1 MLHPHTHLRRDTF
14 SKPHIT
20 LYLNWQPHFSKIWPQ
35 LDSNISKCLSD
46 KTQCGTS
53 LKIPLGFFE
62 ETQLC
67 KIWKSFAF
75 FSRFFQPNLTFQNM
89 KIVCIFPKVF
99 SRKPNLHKTWKQF
112 FFWGF
117 FKDLLSILV
126 FLSKV
131 LEFKISCFLR
141 WKKWDHWTFNTQC
154 HNFFLTLWMQHQ
166 NGKGRHF
173 FLHIYS
179 FTQIYSSMVMVS
191 ALKALDES
199 EKTKNLPVCCVVFL
213 ILFCC
218 FLCV

>member
-1 MLHPHTHLRRDTF
+1 MPE
-14 SKPHIT
+14 
-20 LYLNWQPHFSKIWPQ
+20 WQNPMWNKFENS
-35 LDSNISKCLSD
+35 
-46 KTQCGTS
+46 
-53 LKIPLGFFE
+53 LGFFRRNP
-62 ETQLC
+62 TL
-67 KIWKSFAF
+67 
-75 FSRFFQPNLTFQNM
+75 QNM
-89 KIVCIFPKVF
+89 KIFCIFFKVLSTKLDFPKYENCLHF
-99 SRKPNLHKTWKQF
+99 SKGFFKETQSSQNMKTIF
-112 FFWGF
+112 FLGF

-141 WKKWDHWTFNTQC
+141 WKKWDHSTFNTQC

>member
-1 MLHPHTHLRRDTF
+1 MALATHSLGHYLHLNPRNSDVAMMLNCEGFMCQVIPSEWVLLKSVPVRQLVFRLDIYIYIYLILLHPHTHLRRDTF

-53 LKIPLGFFE
+53 LKIPLGFFK

-99 SRKPNLHKTWKQF
+99 SRKPNLHKTWKPF

-117 FKDLLSILV
+117 F
-126 FLSKV
+126 
-131 LEFKISCFLR
+131 
-141 WKKWDHWTFNTQC
+141 
-154 HNFFLTLWMQHQ
+154 
-166 NGKGRHF
+166 
-173 FLHIYS
+173 
-179 FTQIYSSMVMVS
+179 
-191 ALKALDES
+191 
-199 EKTKNLPVCCVVFL
+199 
-213 ILFCC
+213 
-218 FLCV
+218 